1 MTVKLLGETCESK
14 YCQQPGKTKPR
25 TEALVFSP
33 HMSTAVVVINKLEN
47 IKCPEI
53 HSHFLL
59 STFMFNQEI
68 MFNQGIVWDV
78 LHKAWH

>member
-14 YCQQPGKTKPR
+14 YCQQPGKTKPC

-33 HMSTAVVVINKLEN
+33 YMSTAVVVINKLEN

-53 HSHFLL
+53 LL
-59 STFMFNQEI
+59 STFLLNQEI

-78 LHKAWH
+78 LHKA